1 MDFNYFWGAWAM
13 GQGVVDLSLGVMQRI
28 SLPGLNILP
37 LGESVREAE
46 KCPLEVPSSL
56 VCFKIKT

>member
-1 MDFNYFWGAWAM
+1 M

-28 SLPGLNILP
+28 SLPGLNLLP